1 MAREFPMD
9 SGRIPRRTVT
19 YRSQSSVY
27 YGFTE
32 FGIDQPRPHAA
43 GIFMLAEETVGPDIW
58 RILLVG
64 ETADFTAGI
73 KHNTAGRE
81 ARRRGAS
88 RILLH
93 FSPLGSQ
100 ARLNAAQDLW
110 LAIRSPLVSWATA
123 PLHRF
128 G

>member
-1 MAREFPMD
+1 M
-9 SGRIPRRTVT
+9 PRRTVT

-27 YGFTE
+27 YGFAE
-32 FGIDQPRPHAA
+32 LGIDQPLPHAA
-43 GIFMLAEETVGPDIW
+43 GIFMLAEETVGPDRW

-64 ETADFTAGI
+64 ETADFATGMQ
-73 KHNTAGRE
+73 HNGAVRE

-88 RILLH
+88 RTLPH
-93 FSPLGSQ
+93 SPPPAHQ
-100 ARLNAAQDLW
+100 RRLDAAQDLSM
-110 LAIRSPLVSWATA
+110 AIRSPLVSWPTE